1 MKKTFFLSLVLTVGS
16 LGFVLPASAQW
27 VVVDP
32 TNLVQNIMT
41 AANSIKQVAN
51 QVQQL
56 ANEAQMLE
64 NEGKNLENLRFNS
77 LPSLLAALNSTQLL
91 LNQTQGIALQLSQT
105 QSVYSRAYPTSYGST
120 VSRALLDAD
129 ALERWTDSHGALGTT
144 LAVQA
149 QAAQNFPSDQ
159 NTLANLVGQSQA
171 AVGAL
176 QATQVTNQILA
187 LQIRLLMQGQ
197 QLKITQDR
205 ATALEQARAV
215 ETDPRSI
222 QLRQRFMS
230 TTTLYTPQSLIGF

>member
-1 MKKTFFLSLVLTVGS
+1 MKKPSFLGLCMS
-16 LGFVLPASAQW
+16 LGLLGFALPASAQW

-32 TNLVQNIMT
+32 TNLVQNILT

-56 ANEAQMLE
+56 TNEAQMLN
-64 NEGKNLENLRFNS
+64 NEAKNLQSLNFNS
-77 LPSLLAALNSTQLL
+77 LPSLLSTLNNTQRLL
-91 LNQTQGIALQLSQT
+91 TQTQGIALQLSQT
-105 QSVYSRAYPTSYGST
+105 QSVYIRAYPTSYGSS

-149 QAAQNFPSDQ
+149 QAAQNFPADQSTLSD
-159 NTLANLVGQSQA
+159 LVGQSQSA
-171 AVGAL
+171 AGAL

-205 ATALEQARAV
+205 AVALEQARAV
-215 ETDPRSI
+215 EVDPRSI

-230 TTTLYTPQSLIGF
+230 NTTNYTPQSLNSF

>member
-1 MKKTFFLSLVLTVGS
+1 MKKAAFLPLLMSMGF
-16 LGFVLPASAQW
+16 LGFALPASAQW

-32 TNLVQNIMT
+32 TNLVQNILT
-41 AANSIKQVAN
+41 AANSIKEVAN

-64 NEGKNLENLRFNS
+64 NEGKNLESLRFNT
-77 LPSLLAALNSTQLL
+77 LPGLLAALNTTQRL
-91 LNQTQGIALQLSQT
+91 LNQTQGIALQLSPT
-105 QSVYSRAYPTSYGST
+105 QSVYSRAYPLSYGST

-159 NTLANLVGQSQA
+159 NALSDLVGQSQA

-215 ETDPRSI
+215 ETDPRAI

-230 TTTLYTPQSLIGF
+230 TTTRYTPQSLTGF